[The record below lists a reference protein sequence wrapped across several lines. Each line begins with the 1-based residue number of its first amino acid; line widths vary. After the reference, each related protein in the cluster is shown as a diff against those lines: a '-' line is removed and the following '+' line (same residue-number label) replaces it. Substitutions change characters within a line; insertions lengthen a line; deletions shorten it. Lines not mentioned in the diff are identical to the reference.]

1 MFVLGVV
8 NTEVGHSFREKQCL
22 ESVLFFSRRKAG
34 DKEKML
40 IKCHF

>member
-8 NTEVGHSFREKQCL
+8 NTMVGHSFREKRGL
-22 ESVLFFSRRKAG
+22 ESVLFFSEAG